1 MKCAYTSTAFSS
13 LLTIPATAG
22 IFSVLDRVELNVS
35 TSSGSFSVSRMTG
48 LQALPAV
55 YIMTKTSENLRVRG
69 SGAGVK
75 AFLDLVEFTP
85 RLDFSGDVRVQCQL
99 FSRGESVRLALAL
112 QVRSLN
118 DLPTVSSPRFLSCVE
133 DEQCEPFGG
142 VAIADVDSDMISL
155 VLEVSK
161 GLLGFGDNW
170 HSSVEINGTS
180 QDVTATL
187 KGYAGRINQ
196 INI

>member
-1 MKCAYTSTAFSS
+1 M
-13 LLTIPATAG
+13 
-22 IFSVLDRVELNVS
+22 S
-35 TSSGSFSVSRMTG
+35 TSSGSFSVFSRMIAGG

-55 YIMTKTSENLRVRG
+55 YIMTRTSETLRVRG
-69 SGAGVK
+69 SGAEVK

-118 DLPTVSSPRFLSCVE
+118 DFPTVSCPRFLACVE
-133 DEQCEPFGG
+133 DEQCVPFGG

-187 KGYAGRINQ
+187 KG
-196 INI
+196 